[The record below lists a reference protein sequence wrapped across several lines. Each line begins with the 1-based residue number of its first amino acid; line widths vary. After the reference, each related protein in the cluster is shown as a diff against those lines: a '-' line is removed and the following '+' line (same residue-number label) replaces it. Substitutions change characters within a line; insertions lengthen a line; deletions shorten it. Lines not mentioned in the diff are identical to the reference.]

1 MLKGAKFY
9 ETVVQHCVTFTFCVL
24 KVVQMLIVQKKK
36 MFVISFSK
44 DKQAAAG

>member
-9 ETVVQHCVTFTFCVL
+9 ETVAQHCVIFPFCVL

-36 MFVISFSK
+36 MFVISFAK